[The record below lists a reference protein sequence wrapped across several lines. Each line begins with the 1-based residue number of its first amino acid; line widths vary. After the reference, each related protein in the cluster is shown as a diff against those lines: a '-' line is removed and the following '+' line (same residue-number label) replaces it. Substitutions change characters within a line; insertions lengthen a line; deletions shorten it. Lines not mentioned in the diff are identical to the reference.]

1 MTIITN
7 RTYDQIAVGESATL
21 TRTVSRADIEAFASV
36 SGDRNPAHLDD
47 DYARNTPFG
56 EVIAHGM
63 FSGALISTVLGMQ
76 LPGPGTIYLDQS
88 LRFRRPVK
96 VGDTLTVTLTCREK
110 LEKRRITLDCEVR
123 NQNGEIV
130 TTGSATV
137 IAPEQS
143 ISVELADA
151 SE

>member
-1 MTIITN
+1 MTTIHN
-7 RTYDQIAVGESATL
+7 RTYDQITVGESATL
-21 TRTVSRADIEAFASV
+21 TRTVTRADVEAFAAI

-47 DYARNTPFG
+47 DYARSTPFG

-63 FSGALISTVLGMQ
+63 FSGALISAVLGMQ

-110 LEKRRITLDCEVR
+110 HEKRRVTLDCEVR
-123 NQNGEIV
+123 NQNGEVV

-137 IAPEQS
+137 IAPEY
-143 ISVELADA
+143 SVEAA
-151 SE
+151 IHSG

>member
-1 MTIITN
+1 MTYIEN
-7 RTYDQIAVGESATL
+7 RTYDQITVGETATL
-21 TRTVSRADIEAFASV
+21 TRTVTRDDIKAFAAV
-36 SGDRNPAHLDD
+36 SGDHNPAHLDD
-47 DYARNTPFG
+47 DYARSTPFG

-96 VGDTLTVTLTCREK
+96 VGDTLTVTLSCKEK
-110 LEKRRITLDCEVR
+110 LEKRRVILECEVR
-123 NQNGEIV
+123 NQNGEVV

-137 IAPEQS
+137 IAPENPLRIAQRS
-143 ISVELADA
+143 D
-151 SE
+151 